1 MRISQTH
8 GHTLRPKLCA
18 RNSKWSVQSNFQTI
32 FRCGRSKVNIHKCST
47 DTRKKWLTL
56 KHRYI
61 LQIYVLADRQRKTNK
76 MSCRRHT
83 HSPAFSSEAE
93 ASYIYGG
100 LPKGGKNPGLFAKHS
115 SRFSARHA
123 KNDARLPF
131 SIGADH
137 GVPVYAP
144 QSSGFVKRSWPVLS
158 LPTICRDSP
167 GRWDRCP
174 TLQKPILK
182 TF

>member
-100 LPKGGKNPGLFAKHS
+100 LPKGGENSRAVREALFTFF
-115 SRFSARHA
+115 RQARQEWRPPTVL
-123 KNDARLPF
+123 DRR
-131 SIGADH
+131 
-137 GVPVYAP
+137 
-144 QSSGFVKRSWPVLS
+144 RS
-158 LPTICRDSP
+158 
-167 GRWDRCP
+167 RCP
-174 TLQKPILK
+174 RVCTAIQRIRK
-182 TF
+182 TFLAGS